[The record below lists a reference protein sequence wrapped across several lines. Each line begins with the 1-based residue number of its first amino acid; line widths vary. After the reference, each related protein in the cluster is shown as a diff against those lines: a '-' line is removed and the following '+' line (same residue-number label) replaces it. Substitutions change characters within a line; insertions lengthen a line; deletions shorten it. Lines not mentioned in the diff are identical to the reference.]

1 MHLCFFIIL
10 AKNWGIE
17 NLLMMN
23 IFGQFAKNTSML
35 NVKGEGRNRGSSR
48 LGNQTL

>member
-10 AKNWGIE
+10 AKELGHR
-17 NLLMMN
+17 NLLMMS

-35 NVKGEGRNRGSSR
+35 KVKGEGKNKGSSR